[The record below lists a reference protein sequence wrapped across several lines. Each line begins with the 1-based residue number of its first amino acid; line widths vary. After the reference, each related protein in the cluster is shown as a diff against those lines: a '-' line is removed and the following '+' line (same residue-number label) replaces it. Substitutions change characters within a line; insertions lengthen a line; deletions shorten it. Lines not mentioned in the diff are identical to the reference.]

1 MGILF
6 TTHMGFLFTI
16 TMGILFTIVLGIQFT
31 ISTRKRILC
40 IPTFGP
46 CRNRHIFTLFGMQ
59 PAQKRR
65 STGSLRDDAKLSKE
79 KYSSCL
85 GDRLQ
90 EILKLSS
97 KRSQDSQELPQ
108 GKA

>member
-1 MGILF
+1 MDKFHERGNQSLQ
-6 TTHMGFLFTI
+6 GSLKRASLRLSCPKERFL
-16 TMGILFTIVLGIQFT
+16 
-31 ISTRKRILC
+31 TRKMILC

-65 STGSLRDDAKLSKE
+65 STGSLRDNAKLSKE